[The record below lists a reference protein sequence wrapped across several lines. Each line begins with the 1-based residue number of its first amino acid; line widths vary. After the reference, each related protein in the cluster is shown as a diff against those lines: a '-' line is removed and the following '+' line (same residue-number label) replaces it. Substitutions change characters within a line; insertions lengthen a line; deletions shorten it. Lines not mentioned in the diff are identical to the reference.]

1 MQMSVALGPIMRF
14 ASNFEDNPM
23 VAALATALEANQGRD
38 NILIVGEAIPNGAHY
53 RFEVQ
58 DGVLKAIGQA
68 TQGG

>member
-1 MQMSVALGPIMRF
+1 
-14 ASNFEDNPM
+14 M

-38 NILIVGEAIPNGAHY
+38 NIVIVGKAIPNGAQY

-68 TQGG
+68 TRGG